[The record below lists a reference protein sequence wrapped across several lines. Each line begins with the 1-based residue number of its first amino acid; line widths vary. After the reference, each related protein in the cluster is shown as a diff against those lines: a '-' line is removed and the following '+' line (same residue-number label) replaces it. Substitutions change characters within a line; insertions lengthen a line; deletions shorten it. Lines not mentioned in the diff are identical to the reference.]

1 MADGVQSGVGVVST
15 ARARAGDWVLYD
27 GRDHWRDARAVRRD
41 LVGDLSLRSKT
52 PVSWRMARRRHWLAY
67 CLYPYRC
74 GRYPLVDSVDALLS
88 TPAGKQ
94 AYHRDG
100 ASVNQ
105 RVTRRE

>member
-52 PVSWRMARRRHWLAY
+52 PVSLENGSASALAGV
-67 CLYPYRC
+67 L
-74 GRYPLVDSVDALLS
+74 PLSLQVRPVSF
-88 TPAGKQ
+88 G
-94 AYHRDG
+94 
-100 ASVNQ
+100 
-105 RVTRRE
+105 